1 MDFGAEGDPAHLR
14 GDGGL
19 KAATI
24 RDVAERADVSVASV
38 SRVLNGAGPVTEAT
52 KNRVLEAAKALQYVP
67 HSGARSLS
75 TSKTQTIGVILPD
88 LYGEFFSEL
97 IRGMDVAA
105 RSLGY
110 HLIVSSSHD
119 DAEEASAAIR
129 SMRGRVDGLIVLSP
143 HLDAANLAAGLAGRT
158 PILLMNGGADAGRP
172 SIVVDNHGGAVL
184 AVEHLVATGRRRIAH
199 ISGPAGNLEAEA
211 RLAGYLQ
218 AMAQAGLPTSVVEG
232 EFTQASGHTAGVEL
246 ARRELRPDAVFAGN
260 DNMAVG
266 AMLALQDAGLRVPED
281 MAIIGFDDVPI
292 AGLVRPALTTLRI
305 HIAETGRSALER
317 LVRLINAAGEAVAD
331 TACEIVR
338 PELVVRPS
346 SNPATPNHVQSN
358 TGRRLHALAD
368 TPSLKGENT

>member
-1 MDFGAEGDPAHLR
+1 M
-14 GDGGL
+14 

-24 RDVAERADVSVASV
+24 RDVAERAEVSVASV
-38 SRVLNGAGPVTEAT
+38 SRVLNGAGPVTDAT
-52 KNRVLEAAKALQYVP
+52 KKRVFEAAEALQYVP

-97 IRGMDVAA
+97 IRGMDLAA

-143 HLDAANLAAGLAGRT
+143 HLDAANLAAGQAGRT

-184 AVEHLVATGRRRIAH
+184 AVEHLVATGRLRIAH
-199 ISGPAGNLEAEA
+199 IAGPAGNLEAEA
-211 RLAGYLQ
+211 RLAGYLE
-218 AMAQAGLPTSVVEG
+218 AMARAGLPTSVVEG
-232 EFTQASGHTAGVEL
+232 EFTQSSGQAAGAAL
-246 ARRELRPDAVFAGN
+246 ARREPRPDAVFAGN

-281 MAIIGFDDVPI
+281 IAIIGFDDVPL

-305 HIAETGRSALER
+305 HIAETGRNALER

-346 SNPATPNHVQSN
+346 SHPATQNQAQSGPSN
-358 TGRRLHALAD
+358 SGGRLRALAE
-368 TPSLKGENT
+368 TPSLKGENS